1 MNHILEQISDQVRD
15 YFEEQTT
22 KREYALAQARLII
35 RHSAQ
40 SIRATHR
47 GEKEKANEELT
58 QAKVLTSTLMERLQ
72 QYPQIFY
79 AGYTQD
85 AIKEYVEAAI
95 TYSIIFQ
102 LPLPTP
108 QELNVNYEPYLLGLA
123 EANGELRR
131 HCLDILRSGYS
142 EKAEIILSI
151 MDDIYSLLIT
161 LDYPEAVTGGLRRVT
176 DLVRSI
182 NERTRGEI
190 TIILRESQLEEKLT
204 LLSNKL
210 QYGHSEA

>member
-1 MNHILEQISDQVRD
+1 
-15 YFEEQTT
+15 
-22 KREYALAQARLII
+22 
-35 RHSAQ
+35 
-40 SIRATHR
+40 
-47 GEKEKANEELT
+47 
-58 QAKVLTSTLMERLQ
+58 MERLQ

>member
-1 MNHILEQISDQVRD
+1 MNHILEQISDEARE

-47 GEKEKANEELT
+47 GESEKAKEELT
-58 QAKVLTSTLMERLQ
+58 QAKVLTTSLIEKLHP
-72 QYPQIFY
+72 YPQILY

-95 TYSIIFQ
+95 TYSLIFH

-108 QELNVNYEPYLLGLA
+108 QELQVNYEPYLLGLA

-142 EKAEIILSI
+142 EKAETLLSI

-161 LDYPEAVTGGLRRVT
+161 MDYPEAVTGGLRRVT
-176 DLVRSI
+176 DLVRGI

-190 TIILRESQLEEKLT
+190 TIILRESKLEEKLS
-204 LLSNKL
+204 LFSSKL
-210 QYGHSEA
+210 

>member
-79 AGYTQD
+79 AVIHKT
-85 AIKEYVEAAI
+85 
-95 TYSIIFQ
+95 
-102 LPLPTP
+102 PLRNMLK
-108 QELNVNYEPYLLGLA
+108 QQ
-123 EANGELRR
+123 
-131 HCLDILRSGYS
+131 
-142 EKAEIILSI
+142 
-151 MDDIYSLLIT
+151 LLIQ
-161 LDYPEAVTGGLRRVT
+161 LFFSCLYPLLR
-176 DLVRSI
+176 
-182 NERTRGEI
+182 N
-190 TIILRESQLEEKLT
+190 
-204 LLSNKL
+204 
-210 QYGHSEA
+210 

>member
-1 MNHILEQISDQVRD
+1 
-15 YFEEQTT
+15 
-22 KREYALAQARLII
+22 
-35 RHSAQ
+35 
-40 SIRATHR
+40 
-47 GEKEKANEELT
+47 
-58 QAKVLTSTLMERLQ
+58 
-72 QYPQIFY
+72 
-79 AGYTQD
+79 
-85 AIKEYVEAAI
+85 
-95 TYSIIFQ
+95 